1 MSLRIGCL
9 CILISGLA
17 ILAAAPAAG
26 QTAAEIV
33 SDGSGI
39 EVAGLKDQLTAGLR
53 ARLPSEFTFIE
64 IVIEKVEADELP
76 LDMVMSTFLWA
87 RRKLPYPFPYFEHAL
102 RLRAKNK
109 GIPL

>member
-1 MSLRIGCL
+1 M
-9 CILISGLA
+9 
-17 ILAAAPAAG
+17 
-26 QTAAEIV
+26 

-76 LDMVMSTFLWA
+76 LDLVMSTFLWA

-102 RLRAKNK
+102 RMRAKSK